1 MNKFDN
7 VKDFFSFM
15 IDVPSVAWRFHLST
29 DSYSEHMALDDFYEE
44 MQELVDSLIEAY
56 QGKFEKFG
64 YIEPVEYEVG
74 KDAVSFLEG
83 LLDTISDIEDKETVF
98 VENDELQSDI
108 DDIVSLIDS
117 TLYKLKNLK

>member
-29 DSYSEHMALDDFYEE
+29 DSYSEHMTLNDFYDE

-64 YIEPVEYEVG
+64 YIEPVDYEVG

-83 LLDTISDIEDKETVF
+83 LLGTISDIVDKETVF
-98 VENDELQSDI
+98 AENDELQSDI

>member
-44 MQELVDSLIEAY
+44 MQELVDSLIEMY
-56 QGKFEKFG
+56 QGKFGKFG
-64 YIEPVEYEVG
+64 YLEPVEYEVG

-83 LLDTISDIEDKETVF
+83 LLDTIADF
-98 VENDELQSDI
+98 VEKDDTLTENGEMQSCI
-108 DDIVSLIDS
+108 DDILSLTDS
-117 TLYKLKNLK
+117 TLYKLKTLK

>member
-7 VKDFFSFM
+7 VKDFFSFL

-44 MQELVDSLIEAY
+44 MQELVDTLIETY
-56 QGKFEKFG
+56 QGKFEKFS

-74 KDAVSFLEG
+74 KDAVSFLDG
-83 LLDTISDIEDKETVF
+83 LIDTIADFIEKDETLT
-98 VENDELQSDI
+98 ENGEMQSCI
-108 DDIVSLIDS
+108 DDILSLTDS
-117 TLYKLKNLK
+117 TLYKLKTLK

>member
-29 DSYSEHMALDDFYEE
+29 DSYSEHMALDDFYDE

-83 LLDTISDIEDKETVF
+83 LLSTISDIEEKETVF
-98 VENDELQSDI
+98 AENDELQSDI

>member
-29 DSYSEHMALDDFYEE
+29 DSYSEHMALDDFYDE